1 MEEKNYNKVLSGNYS
16 TQNMKALKLILEYG
30 RTNFL
35 DDDFCKELKKDISRG
50 SYVYKTDFYTEI
62 VDIAKKM
69 AEMPMYDLY
78 ELMEDKIGILK
89 MTEDHD
95 VNLKEK
101 KKDKNKEAR

>member
-1 MEEKNYNKVLSGNYS
+1 MDEKDYKKVLSGNYS
-16 TQNMKALKLILEYG
+16 SQNMKALKLIIEYG

-35 DDDFCKELKKDISRG
+35 DDDICKELNKDISRG
-50 SYVYKTDFYTEI
+50 AYVYEADFYTEI

-89 MTEDHD
+89 MTEVHNVD
-95 VNLKEK
+95 LKEK